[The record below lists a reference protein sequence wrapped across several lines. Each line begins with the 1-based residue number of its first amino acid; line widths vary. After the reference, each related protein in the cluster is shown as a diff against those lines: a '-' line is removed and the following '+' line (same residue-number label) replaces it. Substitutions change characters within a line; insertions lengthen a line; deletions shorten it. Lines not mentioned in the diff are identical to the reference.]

1 MARLN
6 SPVSNFSRP
15 QHHAAGKQARAPHH
29 LAPAAPL
36 CYAAAMTPTKD
47 QALATAATL
56 FETRYAGADFAI
68 ACGSI
73 LRGEGRPGSDLDL
86 VVVHPALP
94 NARRESLL
102 CGDLPVEIFVH
113 DPGTLQ
119 HFIDAD
125 IADGCGTMPHMIAT
139 GQAVPAGN
147 AGALALQAHAAAL
160 IAAGP
165 PPLSAEADAFQRYLI
180 LDLIDDLRG
189 AAPPFEQRAIM
200 MRLHQ
205 AFASYALRRDGRFA
219 GRGKHLSRALARH
232 RPALLAVLDASLA
245 AACGPGIDLPEI
257 AALDA
262 ALAECGGGVFD
273 GFRQEAPADRRAA
286 PRWLEE

>member
-1 MARLN
+1 MRLATRRARRIIWRGRIRAAMQPPMTH
-6 SPVSNFSRP
+6 SPED
-15 QHHAAGKQARAPHH
+15 A
-29 LAPAAPL
+29 L
-36 CYAAAMTPTKD
+36 AAA
-47 QALATAATL
+47 QTL
-56 FETRYAGADFAI
+56 FRTRHAGADFAI

-86 VVVHPALP
+86 VVVHRSLP
-94 NARRESLL
+94 NAWRESLRV
-102 CGDLPVEIFVH
+102 GDLPVEIFVH
-113 DPGTLQ
+113 DPTTLQ

-125 IADGCGTMPHMIAT
+125 ITDGCGTMPHMIAT
-139 GQAVPAGN
+139 GRAVPADH

-165 PPLSAEADAFQRYLI
+165 PVLSADDDAFRRYMI
-180 LDLIDDLRG
+180 FDLIEDLRG

-205 AFASYALRRDGRFA
+205 AFADYALRRDGRFA

-232 RPALLAVLDASLA
+232 RPELLAVLDAGLA
-245 AACGPGIDLPEI
+245 AACGPGVGLPEI

-262 ALAECGGGVFD
+262 ALAECGGPIFD
-273 GFRQEAPADRRAA
+273 GFRQEAPAEKRAA
-286 PRWLEE
+286 PRWTISLSSQG